1 MSILLLDK
9 GKPGASRGRKATG
22 PTRSAGL
29 PHSKGP
35 HPCCPF
41 WHPAHPRSRPSAA
54 RALRRMTG
62 PRRRLI
68 RQAGQPAWPPP
79 SASVVASVASSAPGS
94 APSSPNPAAGSDSC
108 NTRATRN
115 GTSTQTATGTATSVW
130 AVTDARG
137 TGEAW
142 DVSVTATVPTSA
154 AGTALGES
162 TDRTIAVGN
171 LTITPGTI
179 TAAAGAD
186 SATNISAPA
195 LPMLTT
201 PQPLISST
209 GSSKGTYN
217 LTPTFSLDIP
227 ANAFRSNWPGVVGTG
242 TLNPYISTITYTIA

>member
-1 MSILLLDK
+1 M
-9 GKPGASRGRKATG
+9 RKI
-22 PTRSAGL
+22 TRISGIVAVVGIMFAAGL
-29 PHSKGP
+29 A
-35 HPCCPF
+35 
-41 WHPAHPRSRPSAA
+41 PASADTVNSTVSGSGLSTTTSGA
-54 RALRRMTG
+54 TLTG
-62 PRRRLI
+62 VTL
-68 RQAGQPAWPPP
+68 
-79 SASVVASVASSAPGS
+79 
-94 APSSPNPAAGSDSC
+94 
-108 NTRATRN
+108 N

-195 LPMLTT
+195 LPVLTT